1 MTKQATPQEPAS
13 EAPTRPYAIVV
24 LSSQQ
29 VTSVVVSTS
38 TPLDCIGLPMSRA
51 PFADW
56 PDIGLNVARNVNVNV
71 VITPSDSQLVA
82 AEWSSR
88 FELPVPLREDT
99 VELRQ
104 RPSPVRREIVLPSGT
119 HDSSDDDDVVDE
131 EQYNWHVLDS
141 AMRK

>member
-1 MTKQATPQEPAS
+1 M
-13 EAPTRPYAIVV
+13 
-24 LSSQQ
+24 
-29 VTSVVVSTS
+29 
-38 TPLDCIGLPMSRA
+38 A

-56 PDIGLNVARNVNVNV
+56 ADIGLNVARNVNVNV